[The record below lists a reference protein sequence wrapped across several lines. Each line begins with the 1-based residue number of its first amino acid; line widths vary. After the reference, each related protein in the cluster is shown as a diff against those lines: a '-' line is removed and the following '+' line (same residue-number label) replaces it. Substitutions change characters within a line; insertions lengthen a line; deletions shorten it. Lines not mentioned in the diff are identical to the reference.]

1 MEFIMYAISY
11 IEINTCCMIILLLIL
26 HRHLRGL
33 DKSLAANT
41 FLSFSYAECELGRRW
56 VNDKRKR

>member
-1 MEFIMYAISY
+1 
-11 IEINTCCMIILLLIL
+11 MIILLLIL

-41 FLSFSYAECELGRRW
+41 FLSFSYAECELGRKW
-56 VNDKRKR
+56 VQKKTMSV